1 MGIVY
6 FVLGVITV
14 LSIGSIVMAVK
25 VMINLYKFKEQQKD
39 LKNDFFQEIE
49 RINRNSDEVFEHTM
63 RQNNEE
69 FSNIYQKIDSVDDV
83 IHRELDSR
91 LDKLENKLIN
101 R

>member
-1 MGIVY
+1 MNIVY

-39 LKNDFFQEIE
+39 LKNYFFQEIE
-49 RINRNSDEVFEHTM
+49 RINRNSDEVFENTM